1 MEKPHTNKRQN
12 ARGWVLA
19 ALLCVVILAY
29 SSIYFANTMPIT
41 EGWNVNYAELV
52 LHGKF
57 PYRDFYYYLPP
68 LNILIDV
75 MLWKLSFGS
84 LFIYRAWWLVQ
95 RIAIYE
101 LMFRLLCRYFNRYA
115 AFAACAF
122 SAILCTAS
130 VYDLFGDYNQT
141 IPFCLCCC
149 SIVFW
154 DLQRRQIRKPPGNTC
169 LLPALCWGCSF

>member
-101 LMFRLLCRYFNRYA
+101 LMFSA
-115 AFAACAF
+115 A
-122 SAILCTAS
+122 L
-130 VYDLFGDYNQT
+130 
-141 IPFCLCCC
+141 P
-149 SIVFW
+149 VF
-154 DLQRRQIRKPPGNTC
+154 Q
-169 LLPALCWGCSF
+169 

>member
-1 MEKPHTNKRQN
+1 MRTSMMQLVMEKPHTNKRQN

-41 EGWNVNYAELV
+41 EGWNVNYAELA

-75 MLWKLSFGS
+75 VLWKLSFGS

-101 LMFRLLCRYFNRYA
+101 LMFRLLCRYFNQYA

-141 IPFCLCCC
+141 VPFL
-149 SIVFW
+149 SV
-154 DLQRRQIRKPPGNTC
+154 
-169 LLPALCWGCSF
+169 LLLYCVLGFTEAADKKAAG

>member
-1 MEKPHTNKRQN
+1 MQLVMEKPHTNKRQN

-84 LFIYRAWWLVQ
+84 LFIYRASAGISIDMPPLQ
-95 RIAIYE
+95 RVPSLRFCARPLSTIYSVIITRR
-101 LMFRLLCRYFNRYA
+101 FR
-115 AFAACAF
+115 
-122 SAILCTAS
+122 
-130 VYDLFGDYNQT
+130 
-141 IPFCLCCC
+141 FCLCCC